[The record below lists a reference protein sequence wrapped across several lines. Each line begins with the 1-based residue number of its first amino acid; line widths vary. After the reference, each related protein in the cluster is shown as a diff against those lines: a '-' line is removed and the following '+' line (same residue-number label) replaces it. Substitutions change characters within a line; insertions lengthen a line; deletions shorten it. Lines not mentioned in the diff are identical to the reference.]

1 MLVYEPEAAALY
13 CRFQNM
19 QNISNAKDESYL
31 SKKKM
36 LVFDMGGKQA
46 LFKLL
51 IGFFFFLTRYV
62 KAIENLRFI
71 KRIKTYSTNLH
82 DSSYS
87 FV

>member
-51 IGFFFFLTRYV
+51 IGFFFSDKICKSNRKFKIYQ
-62 KAIENLRFI
+62 KN
-71 KRIKTYSTNLH
+71 
-82 DSSYS
+82 
-87 FV
+87 

>member
-19 QNISNAKDESYL
+19 QNISNAKDASYL

-51 IGFFFFLTRYV
+51 IGFFF
-62 KAIENLRFI
+62 
-71 KRIKTYSTNLH
+71 
-82 DSSYS
+82 
-87 FV
+87 

>member
-19 QNISNAKDESYL
+19 QNIFNAEKESYL

-46 LFKLL
+46 LFKL
-51 IGFFFFLTRYV
+51 IFSYFSRYV
-62 KAIENLRFI
+62 RRKSNRNLRFN
-71 KRIKTYSTNLH
+71 KKIKT
-82 DSSYS
+82 
-87 FV
+87 

>member
-19 QNISNAKDESYL
+19 QNISNAKDASYL

-51 IGFFFFLTRYV
+51 IGFFFFSDKICKSNRKFKIYQ
-62 KAIENLRFI
+62 KN
-71 KRIKTYSTNLH
+71 
-82 DSSYS
+82 
-87 FV
+87 

>member
-51 IGFFFFLTRYV
+51 IGFFSDKICKSNRKFKIYQ
-62 KAIENLRFI
+62 KNQNI
-71 KRIKTYSTNLH
+71 
-82 DSSYS
+82 
-87 FV
+87 